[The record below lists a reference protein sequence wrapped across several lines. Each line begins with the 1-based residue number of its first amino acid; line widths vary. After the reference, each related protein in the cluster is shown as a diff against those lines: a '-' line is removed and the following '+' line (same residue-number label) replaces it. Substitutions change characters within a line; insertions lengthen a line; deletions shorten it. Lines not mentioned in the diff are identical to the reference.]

1 MANDYQGKT
10 ISGTS
15 RRRANAVHLANPNTG
30 VPSATFAEEELIT
43 FDGGQT
49 LTNSLGQFCE
59 VFDPTDTFQ
68 LLDENDL
75 PTGATMTQLDFML
88 AVKSIYLHCARRRDE
103 RLAGGNSA

>member
-15 RRRANAVHLANPNTG
+15 RRRANAVYLANPNTG

-59 VFDPTDTFQ
+59 VFDPADTFP
-68 LLDENDL
+68 LLDENDQ
-75 PTGATMTQLDFML
+75 PTGQVMTQAEFLL
-88 AVKSIYLHCARRRDE
+88 AVKSLYLHRALLRDARE
-103 RLAGGNSA
+103 GVAK